1 MFSSCYSV
9 YLFLYISLHDHEQS
23 LLDNA
28 LNKLVVCVI
37 QKGNL
42 PVAARQMSLY
52 LERLV

>member
-1 MFSSCYSV
+1 MFSWCYSV

-28 LNKLVVCVI
+28 LNKLVS
-37 QKGNL
+37 QKRNL